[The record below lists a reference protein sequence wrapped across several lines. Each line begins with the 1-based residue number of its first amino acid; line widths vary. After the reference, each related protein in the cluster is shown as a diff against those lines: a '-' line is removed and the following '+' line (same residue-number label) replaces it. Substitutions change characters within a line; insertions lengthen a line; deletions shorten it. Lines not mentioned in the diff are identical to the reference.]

1 MTVET
6 SGARQRTRSTFTKA
20 VLALAGIALFIS
32 FLSLGTWQVQR
43 RAWKLDLIERID
55 QRVHTAPVAVP
66 AVADWSQ
73 VRKESHEYLPVTASG
88 HWLEGRS
95 VLTQAVSE
103 LGAGFW
109 LLTSLQQADGSQVLV
124 NRGFVPTAERKA
136 FADRIAAAASAV
148 APGSS
153 DASDTAADTVVVT
166 GLLRLSEPKGGF
178 MRENAAAEDRW
189 HSRDV
194 AAIAAAKGLTQ
205 AAPFF
210 IDQGLPG
217 QPVADNVWPRP
228 GMTVIQ
234 FSNTHAVYALT
245 WYGLALMVLLAA
257 WLVLRHERRARNA
270 VTP

>member
-6 SGARQRTRSTFTKA
+6 SGARKRSRSTFTKA

-55 QRVHTAPVAVP
+55 QRVHTQPVAVP
-66 AVADWSQ
+66 AAADWPQ
-73 VRKESHEYLPVTASG
+73 VGKETHEYLPVTAQG
-88 HWLEGRS
+88 RWLEGRS

-109 LLTSLQQADGSQVLV
+109 LLTPLQQADGSQVLV

-136 FADRIAAAASAV
+136 FADRIAAAAS
-148 APGSS
+148 
-153 DASDTAADTVVVT
+153 DASANAAADPVVVT

-178 MRENAAAEDRW
+178 MRENAAGEDRW

-194 AAIAAAKGLTQ
+194 AAIAAAKGLAQ

-217 QPVADNVWPRP
+217 QLVAGKVWPRP

-257 WLVLRHERRARNA
+257 WLVVRHERRARDA
-270 VTP
+270 AAQ

>member
-6 SGARQRTRSTFTKA
+6 SGARKRTRSTFTKA

-55 QRVHTAPVAVP
+55 QRVHAQPVTVP
-66 AVADWSQ
+66 APADWPRVS
-73 VRKESHEYLPVTASG
+73 KETHEYLPVSAQG
-88 HWLEGRS
+88 QWLEGRS

-109 LLTSLQQADGSQVLV
+109 LLTPLQQADGSQVLV

-136 FADRIAAAASAV
+136 FGDRIAAAAPGAAAETV
-148 APGSS
+148 A
-153 DASDTAADTVVVT
+153 VT

-194 AAIAAAKGLTQ
+194 AAIAAAKGLAQ

-217 QPVADNVWPRP
+217 QPVAENQWPRP

-257 WLVLRHERRARNA
+257 WLVVRHERRAREDVA
-270 VTP
+270 A

>member
-1 MTVET
+1 MSPTAAPPSPAEP
-6 SGARQRTRSTFTKA
+6 QRRSRGLQVLLMLAGVLLMVLF
-20 VLALAGIALFIS
+20 LALGS
-32 FLSLGTWQVQR
+32 WQVQR
-43 RAWKLDLIERID
+43 LGWKLDLIERVE
-55 QRVHTAPVAVP
+55 QRVHAPATPAPGPAQWAQITARSDEYRHVSLRGRFLFDKTSLVQA
-66 AVADWSQ
+66 ST
-73 VRKESHEYLPVTASG
+73 VR
-88 HWLEGRS
+88 
-95 VLTQAVSE
+95 
-103 LGAGFW
+103 GAGFW
-109 LLTSLQQADGSQVLV
+109 VLTPLQQADGTQVLV

-136 FADRIAAAASAV
+136 FGDRIAAAAA
-148 APGSS
+148 GSS
-153 DASDTAADTVVVT
+153 GAAADPVVVT

-194 AAIAAAKGLTQ
+194 AAIAVAKGLAQ

-210 IDQGLPG
+210 IDLGLPG

-257 WLVLRHERRARNA
+257 WLVVRHERRARDA
-270 VTP
+270 AAL

>member
-6 SGARQRTRSTFTKA
+6 SGARKRTRSTFTKA

-55 QRVHTAPVAVP
+55 QRVHAQPVAVP
-66 AVADWSQ
+66 APADWPRIS
-73 VRKESHEYLPVTASG
+73 KETHEYLPVSAQG
-88 HWLEGRS
+88 RWLEGRS

-109 LLTSLQQADGSQVLV
+109 LLTPLQQADGSQVLV

-136 FADRIAAAASAV
+136 FADRIAAAAAGAAAETV
-148 APGSS
+148 A
-153 DASDTAADTVVVT
+153 VT

-194 AAIAAAKGLTQ
+194 AAIAAAKGLAQ

-217 QPVADNVWPRP
+217 QAVAENQWPRP
-228 GMTVIQ
+228 GLTVIQ

-257 WLVLRHERRARNA
+257 WLVVRHERRAREDA
-270 VTP
+270 AA

>member
-55 QRVHTAPVAVP
+55 QRVHAQPVAVP
-66 AVADWSQ
+66 AAADWPQ
-73 VRKESHEYLPVTASG
+73 VSKESHEYLPVTASG
-88 HWLEGRS
+88 RWLEGRS

-109 LLTSLQQADGSQVLV
+109 LLTPLQQADGTQVLV

-136 FADRIAAAASAV
+136 FADRIAAA
-148 APGSS
+148 GSS
-153 DASDTAADTVVVT
+153 DAAANADPVVVT

-210 IDQGLPG
+210 IDLGLPG

-270 VTP
+270 IAP

>member
-6 SGARQRTRSTFTKA
+6 SGARKRTRSTFTKA

-55 QRVHTAPVAVP
+55 QRVHAQPVAVP
-66 AVADWSQ
+66 AAADWPQ
-73 VRKESHEYLPVTASG
+73 VRKESHEYLPVTAQG
-88 HWLEGRS
+88 RWLEGRS

-109 LLTSLQQADGSQVLV
+109 LLTPLQQADGTQVLV

-136 FADRIAAAASAV
+136 FADRIAAAAA
-148 APGSS
+148 GSS
-153 DASDTAADTVVVT
+153 DVAADPVVVT

-194 AAIAAAKGLTQ
+194 AAIAAAKGLTLV
-205 AAPFF
+205 APFF

-257 WLVLRHERRARNA
+257 WLVVRHERRARDA
-270 VTP
+270 VTS

>member
-6 SGARQRTRSTFTKA
+6 SGARKRTRSTFTKA

-55 QRVHTAPVAVP
+55 QRVHAQPVAVP
-66 AVADWSQ
+66 APADWPRIS
-73 VRKESHEYLPVTASG
+73 KETHEYLPVSAQG
-88 HWLEGRS
+88 RWLEGRS

-109 LLTSLQQADGSQVLV
+109 LLTPLQQADGSQVLV

-136 FADRIAAAASAV
+136 FADRIAAAAAGAAAETV
-148 APGSS
+148 A
-153 DASDTAADTVVVT
+153 VT

-194 AAIAAAKGLTQ
+194 AAIAAAKGLAQ

-217 QPVADNVWPRP
+217 QPVAANVWPRP

-257 WLVLRHERRARNA
+257 WLVVRHERRAREEAA
-270 VTP
+270 V

>member
-6 SGARQRTRSTFTKA
+6 SGARKRTRSTFTKA

-55 QRVHTAPVAVP
+55 QRVHTQPVAVP
-66 AVADWSQ
+66 AAADWPQ
-73 VRKESHEYLPVTASG
+73 VSKESHEYLPVTASG
-88 HWLEGRS
+88 RWLEGRS

-109 LLTSLQQADGSQVLV
+109 LLTPLQQADGTQVLV
-124 NRGFVPTAERKA
+124 NRGFVPTAERKT
-136 FADRIAAAASAV
+136 FADRIAAAAAD
-148 APGSS
+148 SS
-153 DASDTAADTVVVT
+153 DVAADPVVVT

-194 AAIAAAKGLTQ
+194 AAIAAAKGLAQ

-257 WLVLRHERRARNA
+257 WLVVRHERRARDA
-270 VTP
+270 AAL

>member
-6 SGARQRTRSTFTKA
+6 SGARKRSRSTFTKA

-55 QRVHTAPVAVP
+55 QRVHTSSVAAPA
-66 AVADWSQ
+66 AADWPR
-73 VRKESHEYLPVTASG
+73 VGKETHEYLPVTVQG
-88 HWLEGRS
+88 RWLEGRS

-109 LLTSLQQADGSQVLV
+109 LLTPLQQADGTQVLV

-136 FADRIAAAASAV
+136 FAERIAAAAS
-148 APGSS
+148 
-153 DASDTAADTVVVT
+153 DAAADPVVVT

-194 AAIAAAKGLTQ
+194 AAIAAAKGLDQ

-217 QPVADNVWPRP
+217 QPVAENQWPRP

-257 WLVLRHERRARNA
+257 WLVVRHERRARDTA
-270 VTP
+270 AQ

>member
-6 SGARQRTRSTFTKA
+6 SGARKRTRSTFTKA

-55 QRVHTAPVAVP
+55 QRVHAQPVAVP
-66 AVADWSQ
+66 APADWPRIS
-73 VRKESHEYLPVTASG
+73 KETHEYLPVSAQG
-88 HWLEGRS
+88 RWLEGRS

-109 LLTSLQQADGSQVLV
+109 LLTPLQQADGSQVLV

-136 FADRIAAAASAV
+136 FADRIAAAAAGAAAETV
-148 APGSS
+148 A
-153 DASDTAADTVVVT
+153 VT

-194 AAIAAAKGLTQ
+194 AAIAAAKGLAQ

-217 QPVADNVWPRP
+217 QAVAENQWPRP
-228 GMTVIQ
+228 GLTVIQ

-245 WYGLALMVLLAA
+245 WFGLALMVLLAA
-257 WLVLRHERRARNA
+257 WLVVRHERRAREDA
-270 VTP
+270 AA

>member
-6 SGARQRTRSTFTKA
+6 SGARKRSRSTFTKA

-55 QRVHTAPVAVP
+55 QRVHTRPVAVP
-66 AVADWSQ
+66 AAADWPQ
-73 VRKESHEYLPVTASG
+73 VGKETHEYLPVTAQG
-88 HWLEGRS
+88 RWLEGRS

-109 LLTSLQQADGSQVLV
+109 LLTPLQQADGSQVLV

-136 FADRIAAAASAV
+136 FADRIAAAA
-148 APGSS
+148 P
-153 DASDTAADTVVVT
+153 DASAETVAVT

-178 MRENAAAEDRW
+178 MRENAAGEDRW

-194 AAIAAAKGLTQ
+194 AAIAAAKGLAQ

-217 QPVADNVWPRP
+217 QPVAANVWPRP

-257 WLVLRHERRARNA
+257 WLVVRHERRARDA
-270 VTP
+270 AAQ

>member
-6 SGARQRTRSTFTKA
+6 SGARKRTRSTFTKA

-55 QRVHTAPVAVP
+55 QRVHAQPVAVP
-66 AVADWSQ
+66 APADWPRIS
-73 VRKESHEYLPVTASG
+73 KETHEYLPVSAQG
-88 HWLEGRS
+88 RWLEGHS

-109 LLTSLQQADGSQVLV
+109 LLTPLQQADGSQVLV

-136 FADRIAAAASAV
+136 FADRIAAAAPGTAGAAAETV
-148 APGSS
+148 A
-153 DASDTAADTVVVT
+153 VT

-194 AAIAAAKGLTQ
+194 AAIAAAKGLAQ

-217 QPVADNVWPRP
+217 QAVAENQWPRP

-257 WLVLRHERRARNA
+257 WLVVRHERRAREDA
-270 VTP
+270 AA

>member
-6 SGARQRTRSTFTKA
+6 SGARKRTRSTFTKA

-55 QRVHTAPVAVP
+55 QRVHAQPVAVP
-66 AVADWSQ
+66 APADWPRIS
-73 VRKESHEYLPVTASG
+73 KETHEYLPVSAQG
-88 HWLEGRS
+88 QWLEGRS

-109 LLTSLQQADGSQVLV
+109 LLTPLQQADGSQVLV

-136 FADRIAAAASAV
+136 FADRIAAAATSAAGAAAETV
-148 APGSS
+148 A
-153 DASDTAADTVVVT
+153 VT

-194 AAIAAAKGLTQ
+194 AAISAAKGLAQ

-217 QPVADNVWPRP
+217 QAVAENQWPRP

-257 WLVLRHERRARNA
+257 WLVVRHERRAREDA
-270 VTP
+270 AA